1 MSQFTFRSSAY
12 LAFVHLLR
20 KAAAHVRAA
29 WRDLK
34 RFWVEAIVI
43 VLLLLAGIAIRIAS
57 MAAANP
63 SVAQALVHG
72 TRLLVPSGTQF

>member
-1 MSQFTFRSSAY
+1 MNQFTFRLSAH

-20 KAAAHVRAA
+20 KTAVHVRVA

-43 VLLLLAGIAIRIAS
+43 ALLLLAGIAIRIAS

-63 SVAQALVHG
+63 AVAQALSHG
-72 TRLLVPSGTQF
+72 TRLLAPTGTQF

>member
-1 MSQFTFRSSAY
+1 MSQSTYRSSAN
-12 LAFVHLLR
+12 LAFVHVLR
-20 KAAAHVRAA
+20 KAAAQVRVA

-43 VLLLLAGIAIRIAS
+43 VLLLLAGIAMRIVS

-63 SVAQALVHG
+63 AVAQALVHG